1 MIVVGVGDEHEVDGG
16 KLADGEGGGE
26 VATGAACDET
36 EADADAVAEN
46 GIGEEGHVADTE
58 EDGGVAQPGGGEGLV
73 LPIAEVGFERGGRR
87 GVEMIEPA
95 GAASAFAEEIGEAQD
110 GVASFDSV
118 CDFTPTQF
126 SFDSLLDLCADGK
139 MIAGVLSQAVV
150 FDPCGFD
157 AGLWHGVGEN
167 VIDALTW
174 KLGCEGALH
183 PRILRLR

>member
-1 MIVVGVGDEHEVDGG
+1 MIVVRVRDEHEVDGG

-36 EADADAVAEN
+36 EADADAVAKD

-58 EDGGVAQPGGGEGLV
+58 EDRGVAQPGGGERLI

-95 GAASAFAEEIGEAQD
+95 GAASAFAEEIGEAEN
-110 GVASFDSV
+110 GVTSFDSV

-126 SFDSLLDLCADGK
+126 SFDSCHWLSKFVGDIAP
-139 MIAGVLSQAVV
+139 IAGRRIRVV
-150 FDPCGFD
+150 ADAPNPACG
-157 AGLWHGVGEN
+157 
-167 VIDALTW
+167 I
-174 KLGCEGALH
+174 
-183 PRILRLR
+183 R